1 MRQKYLILLS
11 LMILI
16 SILFFY
22 FSSEIISSK
31 VKRIARLD
39 RRIKVEQE
47 KLNSAKVLNEQLQQ
61 FSKVI
66 MNSISDEDKF
76 TTDEANAFVKKLA
89 DLADLYKIAVRSIVP
104 KVITTVSRK
113 YAEELYTLELNCTF
127 VQMGQFLTD
136 LESFDNIIKVKTL
149 DVRPQ
154 SVDKKAIY
162 DEKQVTHYR
171 VTLEISA
178 FKIVKEG

>member
-22 FSSEIISSK
+22 FSSELISSK

-66 MNSISDEDKF
+66 INSISDEDKF

-127 VQMGQFLTD
+127 IQMGQFLTD
-136 LESFDNIIKVKTL
+136 LESFDNIIKIKTL

-154 SVDKKAIY
+154 SVDKKVAY
-162 DEKQVTHYR
+162 DEKLVTHYR